1 MTLLQTGDLHLGK
14 TLHETSLIDDQR
26 QMLESLR
33 RELSSGGYDALVIA
47 GDVYDRTIPPAE
59 AVALFSDF
67 LVSLRRDCPEADVLI
82 IPGNHDSAQ
91 RLAFAGPLLESRGIY
106 LVCDPAD
113 SFTPVIAGRGDRKAA
128 FFLLPY
134 LAPGSLESSGEGLSS
149 SGGVSAVRGE
159 QEFDFSAPPAEARI
173 LATQGDLARE
183 AALRY
188 RKALSKPEI
197 RDLPKILVSH
207 CFALGGVPSES
218 ERAFLGGAERVDPEL
233 FRGFDYVALGHLH
246 KAQRVA
252 DRVRYAGAPLV
263 YAFDEAGTDK
273 SFLRVELT
281 PSEGEWAL
289 SVESVPVVPKRKVS
303 RLSGDFADFYGSG
316 GWNEYKDHYLE
327 ITLQDKEIVVNPMNL
342 LKSRFPWLLSVRQEA
357 LDTPQTPEGIEAA
370 SREERKDALDDFRS
384 FQESLYGKGDPDKEG
399 LFEELLR
406 EARREA

>member
-14 TLHETSLIDDQR
+14 TLHETSLIEDQR
-26 QMLESLR
+26 HMLESLR

-67 LVSLRRDCPEADVLI
+67 LVSLRRDCPLVDVLI

-113 SFTPVIAGRGDRKAA
+113 SFTPVIAGRDSRRGA

-134 LAPGSLESSGEGLSS
+134 LAPGSLEPAGAPPSPPPASPSS
-149 SGGVSAVRGE
+149 RGE
-159 QEFDFSAPPAEARI
+159 QEFDFSAPREEEKI
-173 LATQGDLARE
+173 LSTQGELARE
-183 AALRY
+183 AAARF
-188 RKALSKPEI
+188 RKALSEPEL
-197 RDLPKILVSH
+197 REMPKILVSH
-207 CFALGGVPSES
+207 CFALGGVSSES

-263 YAFDEAGTDK
+263 YAFDEAGTPK

-289 SVESVPVVPKRKVS
+289 STEEIPIAPKRRVS

-316 GWNEYKDHYLE
+316 RWNDYREDYLE
-327 ITLQDKEIVVNPMNL
+327 ITLKDREIVVNPMNL
-342 LKSRFPWLLSVRQEA
+342 LKTRFPWLLSVRQEA
-357 LDTPQTPEGIEAA
+357 LDALETPQATDTGP
-370 SREERKDALDDFRS
+370 RQERKDALDDFRS
-384 FQESLYGKGDPDKEG
+384 FQESLYGARDPDKEA
-399 LFEELLR
+399 LFEELLL